1 MLYYVL
7 STWNSYQVVQ
17 MRHEITLS
25 ELQLLDLFDRL
36 YLCSNV
42 MGMGKWLCEGASSPS
57 TFRLHPSEA
66 HVKWE
71 VSVPSGL
78 FADVAGAWP
87 DDPVGFVLL
96 DGVADPADR
105 PAEGEQR

>member
-42 MGMGKWLCEGASSPS
+42 MGMGKCSAKALAAPRPS
-57 TFRLHPSEA
+57 AYT
-66 HVKWE
+66 
-71 VSVPSGL
+71 
-78 FADVAGAWP
+78 
-87 DDPVGFVLL
+87 
-96 DGVADPADR
+96 R
-105 PAEGEQR
+105 PRRM